1 MEQTQSLK
9 QLILD
14 IDDKKIFLPEFQRD
28 FVWEISKTYDLF
40 DSLVKDIFIGAIIY
54 GIPSFDIAIRE
65 IDNRKKITKGKKR
78 PALEVKTITKKQI
91 QDINKIGGNFRLVL
105 DGQQRTTSLYR
116 ALKGTD
122 EVWFVAKNE
131 DEVQSSSFENAK
143 LEDLLEEITGE
154 QDGERLSIKLSD
166 VWDIELNDYDEEEI
180 KEKFFFQT
188 SYYKTYCG
196 DEGFDLK
203 AEFKKYR
210 NLRKKIADLF
220 KSEKLLS
227 FYLLDMNLEKFV
239 VFFERSNHDSTPVGR
254 SLQLRLQ
261 K

>member
-14 IDDKKIFLPEFQRD
+14 IDDKKIYLPEFQRD

-78 PALEVKTITKKQI
+78 PTLAVTTITKRQI
-91 QDINKIGGNFRLVL
+91 EDINKIGGNFRLVL

-131 DEVQSSSFENAK
+131 DEVQSTTFENAK
-143 LEDLLEEITGE
+143 LEDLLEEIAGE
-154 QDGERLSIKLSD
+154 LRCIK
-166 VWDIELNDYDEEEI
+166 N
-180 KEKFFFQT
+180 
-188 SYYKTYCG
+188 CG
-196 DEGFDLK
+196 Q
-203 AEFKKYR
+203 Y
-210 NLRKKIADLF
+210 
-220 KSEKLLS
+220 
-227 FYLLDMNLEKFV
+227 
-239 VFFERSNHDSTPVGR
+239 
-254 SLQLRLQ
+254 Q
-261 K
+261 